1 MTMASSRYAG
11 DRATKWMHWVARG
24 IGTLAAVF
32 WPLALLAS
40 AIGEMIGGEFE
51 RSLEGAMLAALVIV
65 AVVGVIIAW
74 RREVIGGAI
83 AVIAGVALCIFA
95 YVTAGFN
102 QGFAMAVSGGPFL
115 LAGALFLA
123 SGWRSR

>member
-1 MTMASSRYAG
+1 MASSRYAG
-11 DRATKWMHWVARG
+11 DRAAKWVRRIARG

-40 AIGEMIGGEFE
+40 AIAETLGGALAGA
-51 RSLEGAMLAALVIV
+51 REGAMLAALVIV
-65 AVVGVIIAW
+65 AVVGVVIAW
-74 RREVIGGAI
+74 RREAIGGAI

-115 LAGALFLA
+115 LAGVLFLA
-123 SGWRSR
+123 SRWRSR